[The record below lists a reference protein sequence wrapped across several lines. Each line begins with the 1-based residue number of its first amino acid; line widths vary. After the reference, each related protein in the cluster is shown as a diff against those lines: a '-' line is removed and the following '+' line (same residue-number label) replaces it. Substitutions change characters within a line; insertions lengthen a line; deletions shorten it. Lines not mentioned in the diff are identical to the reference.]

1 MAGETIG
8 LAANINQYFGKNK
21 NGQYQVFSDNNL
33 QEALPGSITAANMN
47 GTEFSSTTPSN
58 GMSEGITDKFARWFT
73 PQGTAGTSVGG
84 NIMGAVGTGIGAATG
99 LAGAYYAKKNYD
111 LQKDQQ
117 KYLQARDAQNDARKA
132 QFAAN
137 AGGGASY

>member
-1 MAGETIG
+1 MGFKVVNGQLVQTNDTGAGVLTGNYGDYGTYKNADGTTVNIDKDTYNSLMGSGSNEG
-8 LAANINQYFGKNK
+8 LAKNW
-21 NGQYQVFSDNNL
+21 
-33 QEALPGSITAANMN
+33 
-47 GTEFSSTTPSN
+47 SSTV
-58 GMSEGITDKFARWFT
+58 GDWFT